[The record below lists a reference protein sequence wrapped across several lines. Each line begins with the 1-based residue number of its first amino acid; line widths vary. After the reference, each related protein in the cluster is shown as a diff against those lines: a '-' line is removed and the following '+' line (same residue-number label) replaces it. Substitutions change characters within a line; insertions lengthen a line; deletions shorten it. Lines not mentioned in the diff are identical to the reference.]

1 MRVVKQCSIAPLGGF
16 PYNLALLHPQS
27 MDHSEHDALVVPEMQ
42 TLEELTRLEQTIMG
56 QVQNEKMS
64 DELLEQVKFIIM
76 LRRASDFGVFLTMME
91 GLTLSQL
98 IKLVGALEGIHTAR
112 AAMRNDKR
120 IQSILELSVRMPP
133 KVP

>member
-1 MRVVKQCSIAPLGGF
+1 
-16 PYNLALLHPQS
+16 

>member
-1 MRVVKQCSIAPLGGF
+1 
-16 PYNLALLHPQS
+16 

-112 AAMRNDKR
+112 AAMRSDER
-120 IQSILELSVRMPP
+120 IQSILELSVRMSP